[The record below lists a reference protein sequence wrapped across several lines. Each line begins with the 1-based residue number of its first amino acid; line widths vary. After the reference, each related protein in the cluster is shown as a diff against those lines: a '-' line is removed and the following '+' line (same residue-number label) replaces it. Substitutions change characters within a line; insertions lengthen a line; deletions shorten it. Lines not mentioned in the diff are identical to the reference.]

1 MALIPID
8 NVGQVGIVKE
18 TSPWQLPPNVWS
30 DGNNVKTDEGS
41 IRKLPGY
48 SEVMATCPIAPYL
61 LTQLTLGI
69 PEFWI
74 VGGLAKIYVYDNTNK
89 STLLNGAITDAAS
102 TADITVDSTAD
113 FEDSGTISIGTED
126 ITYTE
131 KTTTTFAGTI
141 TRGANSTTP
150 ATHVDDATVSRAN
163 VWYDVTR
170 ASGGDYSA
178 TAAENWTSTIIGG
191 VLVMT
196 NGFDDPQY
204 WALTNGIPLSS
215 TKMQDL
221 NNWPS
226 LTALDGAITGTGVPS
241 PDEIVV
247 DSTADFPITGTFTVG
262 SEDIS
267 YTGVTATKFTGIG
280 RGENGTTAA
289 THSDDAPVFVNVY
302 CRSMRAFRTFLVA
315 LYVQKAGVNY
325 PRLVKWSTEASIQ
338 STPTSWNE
346 TDSTVDAGEYELADT
361 KGDILDGLQ
370 LRDAFMI
377 YKEDATYS
385 MQFVGVPFIFSFR
398 QLSPT
403 IGAIAKNCVAEF
415 DGGHAIF
422 GKGNF
427 YINDGQRLKPILPQ
441 KLKEYVFTQINGDQ
455 VSKSFVAADYGR
467 NEILFCYVSDG
478 SIGNQCDQA
487 VVWNYVTNTFVIR
500 DLPALAHMGYGV
512 IRDPTRATAWE
523 DSTNQWNTVAGP
535 WTTSFDSTDK
545 VLLFASPTNTK
556 LYRNGS
562 GNQEDTTDMTSYVE
576 RSGLSMN
583 EQGVPDHTSV
593 KRVKA
598 IYPKMTVSSTNV
610 VNIYVGSQMTTEG
623 GISWKTPVEFNPDSQ
638 SKVSVRATGKF
649 YAVKFESTGDL
660 DWELDGYSIEV
671 EDAGTRGSRM
681 SGDT

>member
-18 TSPWQLPPNVWS
+18 TAPWQLPPNVWS

-48 SEVMATCPIAPYL
+48 AEVMATCPVAPYL

-74 VGGLAKIYVYDNTNK
+74 VGGLAKIYVYDNTNQ
-89 STLLNGAITDAAS
+89 STLLDGGINSSVT
-102 TADITVDSTAD
+102 TVTVDSTSG
-113 FEDSGTISIGTED
+113 FEDIGTILIGDEQ
-126 ITYTE
+126 ITYTA
-131 KTTTTFAGTI
+131 KTATTFTTC
-141 TRGANSTTP
+141 TRGANSTT
-150 ATHVDDATVSRAN
+150 AAAHSDDVTVTRAN

-178 TAAENWTSTIIGG
+178 TASENWTSTIIGG

-196 NGFDDPQY
+196 NGYDVPQY
-204 WALTNGIPLSS
+204 WALTDGIPLSN

-221 NNWPS
+221 NDWPS
-226 LTALDGAITGTGVPS
+226 LTALDGAIDDAVTT
-241 PDEIVV
+241 ITV
-247 DSTADFPITGTFTVG
+247 DSTSTFPLSGRMTIG
-262 SEDIS
+262 SEDID
-267 YTGVTATKFTGIG
+267 YT
-280 RGENGTTAA
+280 GTTATTFTGCTRGA
-289 THSDDAPVFVNVY
+289 NSTSAASHSDDAAVSVNVY
-302 CRSMRAFRTFLVA
+302 CRSMRAFRTFLVG

-325 PRLVKWSTEASIQ
+325 PRLVKWSTEATTQ
-338 STPTSWNE
+338 ATPTSWNE

-441 KLKEYVFTQINGDQ
+441 KLKEYVFTQIDGDE
-455 VSKSFVAADYGR
+455 VEKSFVAADYGR

-487 VVWNYVTNTFVIR
+487 VVWNYITNTFVIR
-500 DLPALAHMGYGV
+500 DLPDLSHMGYGV
-512 IRDPTRATAWE
+512 IRDPTRSSSWA
-523 DSTNQWNTVAGP
+523 DSTNQWDTVAGP

-562 GNQEDTTDMTSYVE
+562 GNKEDTSDMTSYVE
-576 RSGLSMN
+576 RSGLTLN
-583 EQGVPDHTSV
+583 EQGVPDHSSV
-593 KRVKA
+593 KRIKA
-598 IYPKMTVSSTNV
+598 IYPKMKVSSTNL
-610 VNIYVGSQMTTEG
+610 VNIYVGSQMSTEE
-623 GISWKTPVEFNPDSQ
+623 GISWKTPVQFTPNTQ
-638 SKVSVRATGKF
+638 SKVSVRATGKM

-671 EDAGTRGSRM
+671 EDAGNRGSRM
-681 SGDT
+681 SS

>member
-30 DGNNVKTDEGS
+30 DGNNVKTDEGA

-48 SEVMATCPIAPYL
+48 AEVMATCPIAPYL

-74 VGGLAKIYVYDNTNK
+74 VGGLTKIYVYDNTNQ
-89 STLLNGAITDAAS
+89 STLLDGGINSSVT
-102 TADITVDSTAD
+102 TVTVDSTSG
-113 FEDSGTISIGTED
+113 FEDVGTILIGEEQ
-126 ITYTE
+126 ITYTA
-131 KTTTTFAGTI
+131 KTATTFTTC
-141 TRGANSTTP
+141 TRGANSTT
-150 ATHVDDATVSRAN
+150 AAAHSDNDTVSRAN

-178 TAAENWTSTIIGG
+178 TASENWTSTIIGG

-196 NGFDDPQY
+196 NGYDVPQY
-204 WALTNGIPLSS
+204 WALTNGIPLST

-221 NNWPS
+221 NDWPS
-226 LTALDGAITGTGVPS
+226 LTALDGGINDAVTTIT
-241 PDEIVV
+241 V
-247 DSTADFPITGTFTVG
+247 DSTSTFPSSGRMTIG
-262 SEDIS
+262 SEDID
-267 YTGVTATKFTGIG
+267 YTGVTATTFTGCT
-280 RGENGTTAA
+280 RGANSTSAA
-289 THSDDAPVFVNVY
+289 SHSDDAVVSVNVY
-302 CRSMRAFRTFLVA
+302 CRSMRAFRTFLVG

-325 PRLVKWSTEASIQ
+325 PRLVKWSTEASTQ

-370 LRDAFMI
+370 LRDSFMI

-441 KLKEYVFTQINGDQ
+441 KLKEYVFTQIDGDE
-455 VSKSFVAADYGR
+455 VEKSFVAADYGR

-487 VVWNYVTNTFVIR
+487 VVWNYITNTFVIR
-500 DLPALAHMGYGV
+500 DLPDLSHMGYGV
-512 IRDPTRATAWE
+512 IRDTTRSSSWA
-523 DSTNQWNTVAGP
+523 DSTNQWDTIAGP

-562 GNQEDTTDMTSYVE
+562 GNKEDTSDMISYVE
-576 RSGLSMN
+576 RSGLTLN
-583 EQGVPDHTSV
+583 EQGVPDHSSV
-593 KRVKA
+593 KRIKA
-598 IYPKMTVSSTNV
+598 IYPKMKVSSTNL
-610 VNIYVGSQMTTEG
+610 VNIYVGSQMSTEE
-623 GISWKTPVEFNPDSQ
+623 GISWKTPVQFTPNTQ
-638 SKVSVRATGKF
+638 SKVSVRATGKM
-649 YAVKFESTGDL
+649 YAEKFESTGDL

-671 EDAGTRGSRM
+671 EDAGNRGSRM
-681 SGDT
+681 SS

>member
-1 MALIPID
+1 M
-8 NVGQVGIVKE
+8 
-18 TSPWQLPPNVWS
+18 SS
-30 DGNNVKTDEGS
+30 
-41 IRKLPGY
+41 R
-48 SEVMATCPIAPYL
+48 APYL

-89 STLLNGAITDAAS
+89 STLLDGGINDSVT
-102 TADITVDSTAD
+102 TVTVDSTAD
-113 FEDSGTISIGTED
+113 FEDVGTVLIGDEQ
-126 ITYTE
+126 ITYTA
-131 KTTTTFAGTI
+131 KTATTFTTC
-141 TRGANSTTP
+141 TRGANSTS
-150 ATHVDDATVSRAN
+150 AAAHSDDVTVSRAN

-204 WALTNGIPLSS
+204 WALTDGIPLST

-226 LTALDGAITGTGVPS
+226 LTILDGAITSTS
-241 PDEIVV
+241 ATTAITV
-247 DSTADFPITGTFTVG
+247 DSTATFPITGTFTID

-267 YTGVTATKFTGIG
+267 YTGVTSTTFTGIS
-280 RGENGTTAA
+280 RAQNGTTGA
-289 THSDDAPVFVNVY
+289 THLDDAPVFVNVY
-302 CRSMRAFRTFLVA
+302 CRSMRAFRTFLVG
-315 LYVQKAGVNY
+315 LYVQKAGVNF

-338 STPTSWNE
+338 TTPTSWNE

-441 KLKEYVFTQINGDQ
+441 KLKEYVFTQIDGDQ

-500 DLPALAHMGYGV
+500 NLPDLAHMGYGV
-512 IRDPTRATAWE
+512 IRDPTRSSAWE
-523 DSTNQWNTVAGP
+523 DSTNQWNTIFGP

-562 GNQEDTTDMTSYVE
+562 GNKEDTTDMTSFVE

-583 EQGVPDHTSV
+583 EQGVPDHSSV
-593 KRVKA
+593 KRIKA
-598 IYPKMTVSSTNV
+598 IYPKMTVSSTNL
-610 VNIYVGSQMTTEG
+610 VNIYVGSQMTTEE
-623 GISWKTPVEFNPDSQ
+623 GISWKTPVQFTPDTQ

-649 YAVKFESTGDL
+649 YAVKFESTGDM

-671 EDAGTRGSRM
+671 EDAGSRGSRM
-681 SGDT
+681 SS

>member
-48 SEVMATCPIAPYL
+48 AEVMATCPVAPYL

-89 STLLNGAITDAAS
+89 STLLDGGINDSVT
-102 TADITVDSTAD
+102 TVTVDSTAD
-113 FEDSGTISIGTED
+113 FEDVGTILIGDEQ
-126 ITYTE
+126 ITYTA
-131 KTTTTFAGTI
+131 KTATTFTTC
-141 TRGANSTTP
+141 TRGANSTS
-150 ATHVDDATVSRAN
+150 AAAHSDDVTVSRAN

-204 WALTNGIPLSS
+204 WALTNGIPLST

-226 LTALDGAITGTGVPS
+226 LTILDGAITSTS
-241 PDEIVV
+241 ATTAITV
-247 DSTADFPITGTFTVG
+247 DSTATFPITGTFTID

-267 YTGVTATKFTGIG
+267 YTGVTSTTFTGIS
-280 RGENGTTAA
+280 RAQNGTTGA
-289 THSDDAPVFVNVY
+289 THLDDAPVFVNVY
-302 CRSMRAFRTFLVA
+302 CRSMRAFRTFLVG
-315 LYVQKAGVNY
+315 LYVQKAGVNF

-338 STPTSWNE
+338 TTPTSWNE

-403 IGAIAKNCVAEF
+403 IGAISKNCVAEF

-441 KLKEYVFTQINGDQ
+441 KLKEYVFTQIDGDQ

-500 DLPALAHMGYGV
+500 NLPDLAHMGYGV
-512 IRDPTRATAWE
+512 IRDPTRSSAWE
-523 DSTNQWNTVAGP
+523 DSTNQWNTIFGP

-562 GNQEDTTDMTSYVE
+562 GNKEDTTDMTSFVE

-583 EQGVPDHTSV
+583 EQGTPDHSSV
-593 KRVKA
+593 KRIKA
-598 IYPKMTVSSTNV
+598 IYPKMTVSSTNL
-610 VNIYVGSQMTTEG
+610 VNVYVGTQMSTEE
-623 GISWKTPVEFNPDSQ
+623 GISWKTPVQFTPDTQ

-649 YAVKFESTGDL
+649 YAVKFESTGDM

-671 EDAGTRGSRM
+671 EDAGSRGSRM
-681 SGDT
+681 SS

>member
-30 DGNNVKTDEGS
+30 DGNNVKTDEGA

-48 SEVMATCPIAPYL
+48 AEVMATCPIAPYL

-74 VGGLAKIYVYDNTNK
+74 VGGLTKIYVYDNTNQ
-89 STLLNGAITDAAS
+89 STLLDGGINSSVT
-102 TADITVDSTAD
+102 TVTVDSTSG
-113 FEDSGTISIGTED
+113 FEDVGTILIGEEQ
-126 ITYTE
+126 ITYTA
-131 KTTTTFAGTI
+131 KTATTFTTC
-141 TRGANSTTP
+141 TRGANSTT
-150 ATHVDDATVSRAN
+150 AAAHSDNDTVSRAN

-178 TAAENWTSTIIGG
+178 TASENWTSTIIGG

-196 NGFDDPQY
+196 NGYDVPQY
-204 WALTNGIPLSS
+204 WALTNGIPLST

-221 NNWPS
+221 NDWPS
-226 LTALDGAITGTGVPS
+226 LTALDGGINDAVTTIT
-241 PDEIVV
+241 V
-247 DSTADFPITGTFTVG
+247 DSTSTFPSSGRMTIG
-262 SEDIS
+262 SEDID
-267 YTGVTATKFTGIG
+267 YTGVTATTFTGCT
-280 RGENGTTAA
+280 RGANSTSAA
-289 THSDDAPVFVNVY
+289 SHSDDAVVSVNVY
-302 CRSMRAFRTFLVA
+302 CRSMRAFRTFLVG

-325 PRLVKWSTEASIQ
+325 PRLVKWSTEASTQ

-370 LRDAFMI
+370 LRDSFMI

-441 KLKEYVFTQINGDQ
+441 KLKEYVFTQIDGDE
-455 VSKSFVAADYGR
+455 VEKSFVAADYGR

-487 VVWNYVTNTFVIR
+487 VVWNYITNTFVIR
-500 DLPALAHMGYGV
+500 DLPDLSHMGYGV
-512 IRDPTRATAWE
+512 IRDPTRSSSWA
-523 DSTNQWNTVAGP
+523 DSTNQWDTIAGP

-556 LYRNGS
+556 LYRNGA
-562 GNQEDTTDMTSYVE
+562 GNKEDTSDMISYVE
-576 RSGLSMN
+576 RSGLTLN
-583 EQGVPDHTSV
+583 EQGVPDHSSV
-593 KRVKA
+593 KRIKA
-598 IYPKMTVSSTNV
+598 IYPKMKVSSTNL
-610 VNIYVGSQMTTEG
+610 VNIYVGSQMSTEE
-623 GISWKTPVEFNPDSQ
+623 GISWKTPVQFTPNTQ
-638 SKVSVRATGKF
+638 SKVSVRATGKM

-671 EDAGTRGSRM
+671 EDAGNRGSRM
-681 SGDT
+681 SS

>member
-48 SEVMATCPIAPYL
+48 AEVMATCPVAPYL

-74 VGGLAKIYVYDNTNK
+74 VGGLAKIYVYDNTNQ
-89 STLLNGAITDAAS
+89 STLLDGGINDSVT
-102 TADITVDSTAD
+102 TVTVDSTSG
-113 FEDSGTISIGTED
+113 FEDIGTILIGEEQ
-126 ITYTE
+126 ITYTA
-131 KTTTTFAGTI
+131 KTATTFTTC
-141 TRGANSTTP
+141 TRGANSTT
-150 ATHVDDATVSRAN
+150 AAAHADDVTVTRAN

-170 ASGGDYSA
+170 ASGGDYSS

-204 WALTNGIPLSS
+204 WALTDGIPLSS

-226 LTALDGAITGTGVPS
+226 LTILDGAIGTTDGTGN
-241 PDEIVV
+241 ITV

-267 YTGVTATKFTGIG
+267 YTGVTSTTFTGIS
-280 RGENGTTAA
+280 RAQNGTTGA

-325 PRLVKWSTEASIQ
+325 PRLVKWSTEASTQ
-338 STPTSWNE
+338 TTPTSWNE

-403 IGAIAKNCVAEF
+403 IGAISKNCVAEF

-441 KLKEYVFTQINGDQ
+441 KLKEYVFTQIDGDE
-455 VSKSFVAADYGR
+455 VEKSFVAADYGR

-487 VVWNYVTNTFVIR
+487 VVWNYITNTFVIR
-500 DLPALAHMGYGV
+500 DLPDLAHMGYGV
-512 IRDPTRATAWE
+512 IRDPTRSSSWG
-523 DSTNQWNTVAGP
+523 DSTNQWDTVAGP

-545 VLLFASPTNTK
+545 VLLFASPTDTK

-562 GNQEDTTDMTSYVE
+562 GNREDTSDMISYVE
-576 RSGLSMN
+576 RSGLTMN
-583 EQGVPDHTSV
+583 EQGVPDHSSV
-593 KRVKA
+593 KRIKA
-598 IYPKMTVSSTNV
+598 IHPKMKVSSTNLI
-610 VNIYVGSQMTTEG
+610 NIYVGSQMSTEE
-623 GISWKTPVEFNPDSQ
+623 GISWKTPVQFTPNTQ
-638 SKVSVRATGKF
+638 SKVSVRATGKM

-681 SGDT
+681 SS

>member
-18 TSPWQLPPNVWS
+18 TAPWQLPPNVWS

-48 SEVMATCPIAPYL
+48 AEVMATCPVAPYL

-74 VGGLAKIYVYDNTNK
+74 VGGLAKIYVYDNTNQ
-89 STLLNGAITDAAS
+89 STLLDGGINSSVT
-102 TADITVDSTAD
+102 TVTVDSTSG
-113 FEDSGTISIGTED
+113 FEDIGTILIGDEQ
-126 ITYTE
+126 ITYTA
-131 KTTTTFAGTI
+131 KTATTFTTC
-141 TRGANSTTP
+141 TRGANSTT
-150 ATHVDDATVSRAN
+150 AAAHSDDVTVTRAN

-178 TAAENWTSTIIGG
+178 TASENWTSTIIGG

-196 NGFDDPQY
+196 NGYDVPQY
-204 WALTNGIPLSS
+204 WALTDGIPLSN

-221 NNWPS
+221 NDWPS
-226 LTALDGAITGTGVPS
+226 LTALDGAIDDAVTT
-241 PDEIVV
+241 ITV
-247 DSTADFPITGTFTVG
+247 DSTSTFPLSGRMTIG
-262 SEDIS
+262 SEDID
-267 YTGVTATKFTGIG
+267 YT
-280 RGENGTTAA
+280 GTTATTFTGCTRGA
-289 THSDDAPVFVNVY
+289 NSTSAASHSDDAAVSVNVY
-302 CRSMRAFRTFLVA
+302 CRSMRAFRTFLVG

-325 PRLVKWSTEASIQ
+325 PRLVKWSTEATTQ
-338 STPTSWNE
+338 ATPTSWNE

-403 IGAIAKNCVAEF
+403 IGAISKNCVAEF

-441 KLKEYVFTQINGDQ
+441 KLKEYVFTQIDGDE
-455 VSKSFVAADYGR
+455 VEKSFVAADYGR

-487 VVWNYVTNTFVIR
+487 VVWNYITNTFVIR
-500 DLPALAHMGYGV
+500 DLPDLSHMGYGV
-512 IRDPTRATAWE
+512 IRDPTRSSSWA
-523 DSTNQWNTVAGP
+523 DSTNQWDTVAGP

-562 GNQEDTTDMTSYVE
+562 GNKEDTSDMTSYVE
-576 RSGLSMN
+576 RSGLTLN
-583 EQGVPDHTSV
+583 EQGVPDHSSV
-593 KRVKA
+593 KRIKA
-598 IYPKMTVSSTNV
+598 IYPKMKVSSTNL
-610 VNIYVGSQMTTEG
+610 VNIYVGSQMSTEE
-623 GISWKTPVEFNPDSQ
+623 GISWKTPVQFTPNTQ
-638 SKVSVRATGKF
+638 SKVSVRATGKM

-671 EDAGTRGSRM
+671 EDAGNRGSRM
-681 SGDT
+681 SS

>member
-48 SEVMATCPIAPYL
+48 AEVMATCPVAPYL

-89 STLLNGAITDAAS
+89 STLLDGGINDSVT
-102 TADITVDSTAD
+102 TVTVDSTAD
-113 FEDSGTISIGTED
+113 FEDVGTILIGDEQ
-126 ITYTE
+126 ITYTA
-131 KTTTTFAGTI
+131 KTATTFTTC
-141 TRGANSTTP
+141 TRGANSTS
-150 ATHVDDATVSRAN
+150 AAAHSDDVTVSRAN

-204 WALTNGIPLSS
+204 WALTNGIPLST

-226 LTALDGAITGTGVPS
+226 LTLLNGAISTTDGTGN
-241 PDEIVV
+241 ITV
-247 DSTADFPITGTFTVG
+247 DSTADFPITGTFTVD

-267 YTGVTATKFTGIG
+267 YTGVTSTTFTGIS
-280 RGENGTTAA
+280 REQNGTTGA
-289 THSDDAPVFVNVY
+289 THLDDAPVFVNVY

-338 STPTSWNE
+338 ATPTSWNE

-441 KLKEYVFTQINGDQ
+441 KLKEYVFTQIDGDQ

-500 DLPALAHMGYGV
+500 NLPALAHMGYGV
-512 IRDPTRATAWE
+512 IRDPTRSSAWE
-523 DSTNQWNTVAGP
+523 DSTNQWNTIFGP

-562 GNQEDTTDMTSYVE
+562 GNKEDTTDMTSFVE

-583 EQGVPDHTSV
+583 EQGVPDHSSV
-593 KRVKA
+593 KRIKA
-598 IYPKMTVSSTNV
+598 IYPKMTVSSTNL
-610 VNIYVGSQMTTEG
+610 VNIYVGSQMTTEE
-623 GISWKTPVEFNPDSQ
+623 GISWKTPVQFTPDTQ

-649 YAVKFESTGDL
+649 YAVKFESTGDM

-671 EDAGTRGSRM
+671 EDAGSRGSRM
-681 SGDT
+681 SS

>member
-18 TSPWQLPPNVWS
+18 TAPWQLPPNVWS

-48 SEVMATCPIAPYL
+48 AEVMATCPVAPYL

-74 VGGLAKIYVYDNTNK
+74 VGGLAKIYVYDNTNQ
-89 STLLNGAITDAAS
+89 STLLDGGINSSVT
-102 TADITVDSTAD
+102 TVTVDSTSG
-113 FEDSGTISIGTED
+113 FEDIGTILIGEEQ
-126 ITYTE
+126 ITYTA
-131 KTTTTFAGTI
+131 KTATTFTTC
-141 TRGANSTTP
+141 TRGANSTT
-150 ATHVDDATVSRAN
+150 AAAHADDVTVTRAN

-170 ASGGDYSA
+170 ASGGDYSS

-204 WALTNGIPLSS
+204 WALTDGIPLSS

-226 LTALDGAITGTGVPS
+226 LTQLDGAIGTTDGTGN
-241 PDEIVV
+241 ITV
-247 DSTADFPITGTFTVG
+247 DSTDDFPITGTFTVG

-267 YTGVTATKFTGIG
+267 YTGVTSTTFTGIS
-280 RGENGTTAA
+280 RAQNGTTGA

-325 PRLVKWSTEASIQ
+325 PRLVKWSTEASTQ
-338 STPTSWNE
+338 TTPTSWNE

-403 IGAIAKNCVAEF
+403 IGAISKNCVAEF

-441 KLKEYVFTQINGDQ
+441 KLKEYVFTQIDGDE
-455 VSKSFVAADYGR
+455 VEKSFVAADYGR

-487 VVWNYVTNTFVIR
+487 VVWNYITNTFVIR
-500 DLPALAHMGYGV
+500 DLPDLAHMGYGV
-512 IRDPTRATAWE
+512 IRDPTRSSSWG
-523 DSTNQWNTVAGP
+523 DSTNQWDTVAGP

-545 VLLFASPTNTK
+545 VLLFASPTDTK

-562 GNQEDTTDMTSYVE
+562 GNREDTTDMISYVE
-576 RSGLSMN
+576 RSGLTMN
-583 EQGVPDHTSV
+583 EQGVPDHSSV
-593 KRVKA
+593 KRIKA
-598 IYPKMTVSSTNV
+598 IHPKMKVSSTNLI
-610 VNIYVGSQMTTEG
+610 NIYVGSQMSTEE
-623 GISWKTPVEFNPDSQ
+623 GISWKTPVQFTPNTQ
-638 SKVSVRATGKF
+638 SKVSVRATGKM

-681 SGDT
+681 SS

>member
-30 DGNNVKTDEGS
+30 DGNNVKTDEGA

-48 SEVMATCPIAPYL
+48 AEVMATCPIAPYL

-74 VGGLAKIYVYDNTNK
+74 VGGLTKIYVYDNTNQ
-89 STLLNGAITDAAS
+89 STLLDGGINSSVT
-102 TADITVDSTAD
+102 TVTVDSTSG
-113 FEDSGTISIGTED
+113 FEDVGTILIGEEQ
-126 ITYTE
+126 ITYTA
-131 KTTTTFAGTI
+131 KTATTFTTC
-141 TRGANSTTP
+141 TRGANSTT
-150 ATHVDDATVSRAN
+150 AAAHSDNDTVSRAN

-178 TAAENWTSTIIGG
+178 TASENWTSTIIGG

-196 NGFDDPQY
+196 NGYDVPQY
-204 WALTNGIPLSS
+204 WALTNGIPLST

-221 NNWPS
+221 NDWPS
-226 LTALDGAITGTGVPS
+226 LTALDGGINDAVTTIT
-241 PDEIVV
+241 V
-247 DSTADFPITGTFTVG
+247 DSTSTFPSSGRMTIG
-262 SEDIS
+262 SEDID
-267 YTGVTATKFTGIG
+267 YTGVTATTFTGCT
-280 RGENGTTAA
+280 RGANSTSAA
-289 THSDDAPVFVNVY
+289 SHSDDAVVSVNVY
-302 CRSMRAFRTFLVA
+302 CRSMRAFRTFLVG

-325 PRLVKWSTEASIQ
+325 PRLVKWSTEASTQ

-370 LRDAFMI
+370 LRDSFMI

-441 KLKEYVFTQINGDQ
+441 KLKEYVFTQIDGDE
-455 VSKSFVAADYGR
+455 VEKSFVAADYGR

-487 VVWNYVTNTFVIR
+487 VVWNYITNTFVIR
-500 DLPALAHMGYGV
+500 DLPDLSHMGYGV
-512 IRDPTRATAWE
+512 IRDPTRSSSWA
-523 DSTNQWNTVAGP
+523 DSTNQWDTIAGP

-562 GNQEDTTDMTSYVE
+562 GNKEDTSDMISYVE
-576 RSGLSMN
+576 RSGLTLN
-583 EQGVPDHTSV
+583 EQGVPDHSSV
-593 KRVKA
+593 KRIKA
-598 IYPKMTVSSTNV
+598 IYPKMKVSSTNL
-610 VNIYVGSQMTTEG
+610 VNIYVGSQMSTEE
-623 GISWKTPVEFNPDSQ
+623 GISWKTPVQFTPNTQ
-638 SKVSVRATGKF
+638 SKVSVRATGKM

-671 EDAGTRGSRM
+671 EDAGNRGSRM
-681 SGDT
+681 SS

>member
-18 TSPWQLPPNVWS
+18 TAPWQLPPNVWS

-48 SEVMATCPIAPYL
+48 AEVMATCPVAPYL

-74 VGGLAKIYVYDNTNK
+74 VGGLAKIYVYDNTNQ
-89 STLLNGAITDAAS
+89 STLLDGGINSSVT
-102 TADITVDSTAD
+102 TVTVDSTSG
-113 FEDSGTISIGTED
+113 FEDIGTILIGDEQ
-126 ITYTE
+126 ITYTA
-131 KTTTTFAGTI
+131 KTATTFTTC
-141 TRGANSTTP
+141 TRGANSTT
-150 ATHVDDATVSRAN
+150 AAAHSDDVTVTRAN

-178 TAAENWTSTIIGG
+178 TASENWTSTIIGG

-196 NGFDDPQY
+196 NGYDVPQY
-204 WALTNGIPLSS
+204 WALTDGIPLSN

-221 NNWPS
+221 NDWPS
-226 LTALDGAITGTGVPS
+226 LTALDGAIDDAVTT
-241 PDEIVV
+241 ITV
-247 DSTADFPITGTFTVG
+247 DSTSTFPLSGRMTIG
-262 SEDIS
+262 SEDID
-267 YTGVTATKFTGIG
+267 YT
-280 RGENGTTAA
+280 GTTATTFTGCTRGA
-289 THSDDAPVFVNVY
+289 NSTSAASHSDDAAVSVNVY
-302 CRSMRAFRTFLVA
+302 CRSMRAFRTFLVG

-325 PRLVKWSTEASIQ
+325 PRLVKWSTEATTQ
-338 STPTSWNE
+338 ATPTSWNE

-441 KLKEYVFTQINGDQ
+441 KLKEYVFTQIDGDE
-455 VSKSFVAADYGR
+455 VEKSFVAADYGR

-487 VVWNYVTNTFVIR
+487 VVWNYITNTFVIR
-500 DLPALAHMGYGV
+500 DLPDLSHMGYGV
-512 IRDPTRATAWE
+512 IRDPTRSSSWA
-523 DSTNQWNTVAGP
+523 DSTNQWDTVAGP

-562 GNQEDTTDMTSYVE
+562 GNKEDTSDMTSYVE
-576 RSGLSMN
+576 RSGLTLN
-583 EQGVPDHTSV
+583 EQGVPAHSSV
-593 KRVKA
+593 KRIKA
-598 IYPKMTVSSTNV
+598 IYPKMKVSSTNL
-610 VNIYVGSQMTTEG
+610 VNIYVGSQMSTEE
-623 GISWKTPVEFNPDSQ
+623 GISWKTPVQFTPNTQ
-638 SKVSVRATGKF
+638 SKVSVRATGKM

-671 EDAGTRGSRM
+671 EDAGNRGSRM
-681 SGDT
+681 SS

>member
-48 SEVMATCPIAPYL
+48 AEVMATCPVAPYL

-74 VGGLAKIYVYDNTNK
+74 VGGLTKIYVYDNTNQ
-89 STLLNGAITDAAS
+89 STLLDGGINDSVT
-102 TADITVDSTAD
+102 TVTVDSTSG
-113 FEDSGTISIGTED
+113 FEDIGTILIGDEQ
-126 ITYTE
+126 ITYTA
-131 KTTTTFAGTI
+131 KTATTFTTC
-141 TRGANSTTP
+141 TRGANSTS
-150 ATHVDDATVSRAN
+150 AAAHSDDVSVSRAN

-170 ASGGDYSA
+170 ASGDYST

-204 WALTNGIPLSS
+204 WALTDGIPLST

-226 LTALDGAITGTGVPS
+226 LTILDGAITSTS
-241 PDEIVV
+241 ATTAITV
-247 DSTADFPITGTFTVG
+247 DSTATFPITGTFTID

-267 YTGVTATKFTGIG
+267 YTGVTSTTFTGIS
-280 RGENGTTAA
+280 RAQNGTTGA
-289 THSDDAPVFVNVY
+289 THLDDAPVFVNVY
-302 CRSMRAFRTFLVA
+302 CRSMRAFRTFLVG
-315 LYVQKAGVNY
+315 LYVQKAGVNF

-441 KLKEYVFTQINGDQ
+441 KLKEYVFTQIDGDQ

-500 DLPALAHMGYGV
+500 NLPDLAHMGYGV
-512 IRDPTRATAWE
+512 IRDPTRSSAWE
-523 DSTNQWNTVAGP
+523 DSTNQWNTIFGP

-562 GNQEDTTDMTSYVE
+562 GNKEDTTDMTSFVE

-583 EQGVPDHTSV
+583 EQGVPDHSSV
-593 KRVKA
+593 KRITA
-598 IYPKMTVSSTNV
+598 IYPKMTVSSTNL
-610 VNIYVGSQMTTEG
+610 VNIYVGSQMSTEE
-623 GISWKTPVEFNPDSQ
+623 GISWKTPVQFTPDTQ

-649 YAVKFESTGDL
+649 YAVKFESTTDM

-671 EDAGTRGSRM
+671 EDAGRRGSRM
-681 SGDT
+681 AS

>member
-48 SEVMATCPIAPYL
+48 AEVMATCPVAPYL

-74 VGGLAKIYVYDNTNK
+74 VGGLAKIYVYDNTNQ
-89 STLLNGAITDAAS
+89 STLLDGGINSSVT
-102 TADITVDSTAD
+102 TVTVDSTSG
-113 FEDSGTISIGTED
+113 FEDIGTILIGEEQ
-126 ITYTE
+126 ITYTA
-131 KTTTTFAGTI
+131 KTATTFTTC
-141 TRGANSTTP
+141 TRGANSTT
-150 ATHVDDATVSRAN
+150 AAAHSDDATVTRAN
-163 VWYDVTR
+163 VWYDITR
-170 ASGGDYSA
+170 ASGGDYSS

-204 WALTNGIPLSS
+204 WALTDGIPLSS

-226 LTALDGAITGTGVPS
+226 LTILDGAIGTTDGTGN
-241 PDEIVV
+241 ITV
-247 DSTADFPITGTFTVG
+247 DSTDDFPITGTFTVG

-267 YTGVTATKFTGIG
+267 YTGVTSTTFTGIS
-280 RGENGTTAA
+280 RAQNGTTGA

-325 PRLVKWSTEASIQ
+325 PRLVKWSTEASTQ
-338 STPTSWNE
+338 TTPTSWNE

-403 IGAIAKNCVAEF
+403 IGAISKNCVAEF

-441 KLKEYVFTQINGDQ
+441 KLKEYVFTQIDGDE
-455 VSKSFVAADYGR
+455 VEKSFVAADYGR

-487 VVWNYVTNTFVIR
+487 VVWNYITNTFVIR
-500 DLPALAHMGYGV
+500 DLPDLAHMGYGV
-512 IRDPTRATAWE
+512 IRDPTRSSSWA
-523 DSTNQWNTVAGP
+523 DSTNQWDTIAGP

-545 VLLFASPTNTK
+545 VLLFASPTDTK

-562 GNQEDTTDMTSYVE
+562 GNREDTTDMISYVE
-576 RSGLSMN
+576 RSGLTMN
-583 EQGVPDHTSV
+583 EQGVPDHSSV
-593 KRVKA
+593 KRIKA
-598 IYPKMTVSSTNV
+598 IHPKMKVSSTNLI
-610 VNIYVGSQMTTEG
+610 NIYVGSQMSTEE
-623 GISWKTPVEFNPDSQ
+623 GISWKTPVQFTPNTQ
-638 SKVSVRATGKF
+638 SKVSVRATGKM

-681 SGDT
+681 SS

>member
-30 DGNNVKTDEGS
+30 DGNNVKTDEGA

-48 SEVMATCPIAPYL
+48 AEVMATCPIAPYL
-61 LTQLTLGI
+61 LTQLTLGV

-74 VGGLAKIYVYDNTNK
+74 VGGLAKIYVYDNTNQ
-89 STLLNGAITDAAS
+89 STLLDGGINSSVT
-102 TADITVDSTAD
+102 TVTVDSTSG
-113 FEDSGTISIGTED
+113 FEDVGTILIGEEQ
-126 ITYTE
+126 ITYTA
-131 KTTTTFAGTI
+131 KTATTFTTC
-141 TRGANSTTP
+141 TRGANSTT
-150 ATHVDDATVSRAN
+150 AAAHSDDDTVSRAN

-178 TAAENWTSTIIGG
+178 TASENWTSTIIGG

-196 NGFDDPQY
+196 NGYDVPQY
-204 WALTNGIPLSS
+204 WSLTNGIPLST

-221 NNWPS
+221 NDWPS
-226 LTALDGAITGTGVPS
+226 LTALDGGINDAVTTIT
-241 PDEIVV
+241 V
-247 DSTADFPITGTFTVG
+247 DSTSTFPSSGRMTIG
-262 SEDIS
+262 SEDID
-267 YTGVTATKFTGIG
+267 YTGVTATTFTGCT
-280 RGENGTTAA
+280 RGANGTSAA
-289 THSDDAPVFVNVY
+289 AHSDDAVVSVNVY
-302 CRSMRAFRTFLVA
+302 CRSMRAFRTFLVG

-325 PRLVKWSTEASIQ
+325 PRLVKWSTEASTQ

-441 KLKEYVFTQINGDQ
+441 KLKEYVFTQIDGDE
-455 VSKSFVAADYGR
+455 VEKSFVAADYGR

-487 VVWNYVTNTFVIR
+487 VVWNYITNTFVIR
-500 DLPALAHMGYGV
+500 DLPDLAHMGYGV
-512 IRDPTRATAWE
+512 IRDPTRSSSWA
-523 DSTNQWNTVAGP
+523 DSTNQWDTIAGP

-562 GNQEDTTDMTSYVE
+562 GNKEDTSDMTSYVE
-576 RSGLSMN
+576 RSGLTLN
-583 EQGVPDHTSV
+583 EKGVPDHSSV
-593 KRVKA
+593 KRIKA
-598 IYPKMTVSSTNV
+598 IYPKMKVSSTNL
-610 VNIYVGSQMTTEG
+610 VNIYVGSQMSTEE
-623 GISWKTPVEFNPDSQ
+623 GISWKTPVQFTPNTQ
-638 SKVSVRATGKF
+638 SKVSVRATGKM

-671 EDAGTRGSRM
+671 EDAGNRGSRM
-681 SGDT
+681 SS

>member
-30 DGNNVKTDEGS
+30 DGNNVKTDEGA

-48 SEVMATCPIAPYL
+48 AEVMATCPIAPYL

-74 VGGLAKIYVYDNTNK
+74 VGGLTKIYVYDNTNQ
-89 STLLNGAITDAAS
+89 STLLDGGINSSVT
-102 TADITVDSTAD
+102 TVTVDSTSG
-113 FEDSGTISIGTED
+113 FEDVGTILIGEEQ
-126 ITYTE
+126 ITYTA
-131 KTTTTFAGTI
+131 KTATTFTTC
-141 TRGANSTTP
+141 TRGANSTT
-150 ATHVDDATVSRAN
+150 AAAHSDNDTVSRAN

-178 TAAENWTSTIIGG
+178 TASENWTSTIIGG

-196 NGFDDPQY
+196 NGYDVPQY
-204 WALTNGIPLSS
+204 WALTNGIPLST

-221 NNWPS
+221 NDWPS
-226 LTALDGAITGTGVPS
+226 LTALDGGINDAVTTIT
-241 PDEIVV
+241 V
-247 DSTADFPITGTFTVG
+247 DSTSTFPSSGRMTIG
-262 SEDIS
+262 SEDID
-267 YTGVTATKFTGIG
+267 YTGVTATTFTGCT
-280 RGENGTTAA
+280 RGANSTSAA
-289 THSDDAPVFVNVY
+289 SHSDDAVVSVNVY
-302 CRSMRAFRTFLVA
+302 CRSMRAFRTFLVG

-325 PRLVKWSTEASIQ
+325 PRLVKWSTEASTQ

-370 LRDAFMI
+370 LRDSFMI

-441 KLKEYVFTQINGDQ
+441 KLKEYVFTQIDGDEVQ
-455 VSKSFVAADYGR
+455 KSFVAADYGR

-487 VVWNYVTNTFVIR
+487 VVWNYITNTFVIR
-500 DLPALAHMGYGV
+500 DLPDLSHMGYGV
-512 IRDPTRATAWE
+512 IRDPTRSSSWA
-523 DSTNQWNTVAGP
+523 DSTNQWDTIAGP

-562 GNQEDTTDMTSYVE
+562 GNKEDTSDMISYVE
-576 RSGLSMN
+576 RSGLTLN
-583 EQGVPDHTSV
+583 EQGVPDHSSV
-593 KRVKA
+593 KRIKA
-598 IYPKMTVSSTNV
+598 IYPKMKVSSTNL
-610 VNIYVGSQMTTEG
+610 VNIYVGSQMSTEE
-623 GISWKTPVEFNPDSQ
+623 GISWKTPVQFTPNTQ
-638 SKVSVRATGKF
+638 SKVSVRATGKM

-671 EDAGTRGSRM
+671 EDAGNRGSRM
-681 SGDT
+681 SS

>member
-1 MALIPID
+1 
-8 NVGQVGIVKE
+8 
-18 TSPWQLPPNVWS
+18 
-30 DGNNVKTDEGS
+30 
-41 IRKLPGY
+41 
-48 SEVMATCPIAPYL
+48 
-61 LTQLTLGI
+61 
-69 PEFWI
+69 
-74 VGGLAKIYVYDNTNK
+74 
-89 STLLNGAITDAAS
+89 
-102 TADITVDSTAD
+102 
-113 FEDSGTISIGTED
+113 
-126 ITYTE
+126 
-131 KTTTTFAGTI
+131 
-141 TRGANSTTP
+141 
-150 ATHVDDATVSRAN
+150 
-163 VWYDVTR
+163 
-170 ASGGDYSA
+170 
-178 TAAENWTSTIIGG
+178 
-191 VLVMT
+191 MT

-204 WALTNGIPLSS
+204 WALTDGIPLST

-226 LTALDGAITGTGVPS
+226 LTILNGAITSTS
-241 PDEIVV
+241 ATTAITV
-247 DSTADFPITGTFTVG
+247 DSTATFPITGTFTID

-267 YTGVTATKFTGIG
+267 YTGVTSTTFTGIS
-280 RGENGTTAA
+280 RAQNGTTGA
-289 THSDDAPVFVNVY
+289 THLDDAPVFVNVY
-302 CRSMRAFRTFLVA
+302 CRSMRAFRTFLVG
-315 LYVQKAGVNY
+315 LYVQKAGVNF
-325 PRLVKWSTEASIQ
+325 PRLVKWSTESSIQ
-338 STPTSWNE
+338 TTPTSWNE

-441 KLKEYVFTQINGDQ
+441 KLKEYVFTQIDGDQ

-500 DLPALAHMGYGV
+500 NLPDLAHMGYGV
-512 IRDPTRATAWE
+512 IRDPTRSSAHGKTLPI
-523 DSTNQWNTVAGP
+523 SGILVAGP

-562 GNQEDTTDMTSYVE
+562 GNKEDTTDMTSFVE

-583 EQGVPDHTSV
+583 EQGVPDHSSV
-593 KRVKA
+593 KRITA
-598 IYPKMTVSSTNV
+598 IYPKMTVSSTNL
-610 VNIYVGSQMTTEG
+610 VNIYVGLADVNRRRYLMENS
-623 GISWKTPVEFNPDSQ
+623 S
-638 SKVSVRATGKF
+638 
-649 YAVKFESTGDL
+649 
-660 DWELDGYSIEV
+660 SIH
-671 EDAGTRGSRM
+671 S
-681 SGDT
+681 

>member
-18 TSPWQLPPNVWS
+18 TAPWQLPPNVWS

-48 SEVMATCPIAPYL
+48 AEVMATCPVAPYL

-74 VGGLAKIYVYDNTNK
+74 VGGLAKIYVYDNTNQ
-89 STLLNGAITDAAS
+89 STLLDGGINSSVT
-102 TADITVDSTAD
+102 TVTVDSTSG
-113 FEDSGTISIGTED
+113 FEDIGTILIGDEQ
-126 ITYTE
+126 ITYTA
-131 KTTTTFAGTI
+131 KTATTFTTC
-141 TRGANSTTP
+141 TRGANSTT
-150 ATHVDDATVSRAN
+150 AAAHSDDVTVTIAN

-196 NGFDDPQY
+196 NGYDVPQY
-204 WALTNGIPLSS
+204 WALTDGIPLSN

-221 NNWPS
+221 NDWPS
-226 LTALDGAITGTGVPS
+226 LTALDGAIDDAVTT
-241 PDEIVV
+241 ITV
-247 DSTADFPITGTFTVG
+247 DSTSTFPSSGRMTID
-262 SEDIS
+262 SEDID
-267 YTGVTATKFTGIG
+267 YT
-280 RGENGTTAA
+280 GTTATTFTGCTRGA
-289 THSDDAPVFVNVY
+289 NSTSAASHSDDAAVSVNVY
-302 CRSMRAFRTFLVA
+302 CRSMRAFRTFLVG

-325 PRLVKWSTEASIQ
+325 PRLVKWSTEATTQ
-338 STPTSWNE
+338 TTPTSWNE

-441 KLKEYVFTQINGDQ
+441 KLKEYVFTQIDGDE
-455 VSKSFVAADYGR
+455 VEKSFVAADYGR

-487 VVWNYVTNTFVIR
+487 VVWNYITNTFVIR
-500 DLPALAHMGYGV
+500 DLPDLAHMGYGV
-512 IRDPTRATAWE
+512 IRDPTRSSSWA
-523 DSTNQWNTVAGP
+523 DSTNQWDTVAGP

-545 VLLFASPTNTK
+545 VLLFASPTDTK

-562 GNQEDTTDMTSYVE
+562 GNKEDTSDMTSYVE
-576 RSGLSMN
+576 RSGLTLN
-583 EQGVPDHTSV
+583 EQGVPDHSSV
-593 KRVKA
+593 KRIKA
-598 IYPKMTVSSTNV
+598 IYPKMKVSSTNL
-610 VNIYVGSQMTTEG
+610 VNIYVGSQMSTEE
-623 GISWKTPVEFNPDSQ
+623 GISWKTPVQFTPNTQ
-638 SKVSVRATGKF
+638 SKVSVRATGKM

-671 EDAGTRGSRM
+671 EDAGNRGSRM
-681 SGDT
+681 SS

>member
-48 SEVMATCPIAPYL
+48 AEVMATCPVAPYL

-89 STLLNGAITDAAS
+89 STLLDGGINDSVT
-102 TADITVDSTAD
+102 TVTVDSTAD
-113 FEDSGTISIGTED
+113 FEDVGTILIGDEQ
-126 ITYTE
+126 ITYTA
-131 KTTTTFAGTI
+131 KTATTFTTC
-141 TRGANSTTP
+141 TRGANSTS
-150 ATHVDDATVSRAN
+150 AAAHSDDVTVSRAN

-204 WALTNGIPLSS
+204 WALTNGIPLST

-226 LTALDGAITGTGVPS
+226 LTILDGAITSTS
-241 PDEIVV
+241 ATTAITV
-247 DSTADFPITGTFTVG
+247 DSTATFPITGTFTID

-267 YTGVTATKFTGIG
+267 YTGVTSTTFTGIS
-280 RGENGTTAA
+280 RAQNGTTGA
-289 THSDDAPVFVNVY
+289 THLDDAPVFVNVY
-302 CRSMRAFRTFLVA
+302 CRSMRAFRTFLVG
-315 LYVQKAGVNY
+315 LYVQKGGVNF

-338 STPTSWNE
+338 TTPTSWNE

-441 KLKEYVFTQINGDQ
+441 KLKEYVFTQIDGDQ

-500 DLPALAHMGYGV
+500 NLPDLAHMGYGV
-512 IRDPTRATAWE
+512 IRDPTRSSAWE
-523 DSTNQWNTVAGP
+523 DSTNQWNTIFGP

-562 GNQEDTTDMTSYVE
+562 GNKEDTTDMTSFVE

-583 EQGVPDHTSV
+583 EQGVPDHSSV
-593 KRVKA
+593 KRIKA
-598 IYPKMTVSSTNV
+598 IYPKMTVSSTNL
-610 VNIYVGSQMTTEG
+610 VNIYVGSQMTTEE
-623 GISWKTPVEFNPDSQ
+623 GISWKTPVQFTPDTQ

-649 YAVKFESTGDL
+649 YAVKFESTGDM

-671 EDAGTRGSRM
+671 EDAGSRGSRM
-681 SGDT
+681 SS

>member
-30 DGNNVKTDEGS
+30 DVNNVKTDEGA

-48 SEVMATCPIAPYL
+48 AEVMATCPIAPYL

-74 VGGLAKIYVYDNTNK
+74 VGGLTKIYVYDNTNQ
-89 STLLNGAITDAAS
+89 STLLDGGINSSVT
-102 TADITVDSTAD
+102 TVTVDSTSG
-113 FEDSGTISIGTED
+113 FEDVGTILIGEEQ
-126 ITYTE
+126 ITYTA
-131 KTTTTFAGTI
+131 KTATTFTTC
-141 TRGANSTTP
+141 TRGANSTT
-150 ATHVDDATVSRAN
+150 AAAHSDNDTVSRAN

-178 TAAENWTSTIIGG
+178 TASENWTSTIIGG

-196 NGFDDPQY
+196 NGYDVPQY
-204 WALTNGIPLSS
+204 WALTNGIPLST

-221 NNWPS
+221 NDWPS
-226 LTALDGAITGTGVPS
+226 LTALDGGINDAVTTIT
-241 PDEIVV
+241 V
-247 DSTADFPITGTFTVG
+247 DSTSTFPSSGRMTIG
-262 SEDIS
+262 SEDID
-267 YTGVTATKFTGIG
+267 YTGVTATTFTGCT
-280 RGENGTTAA
+280 RGANSTSAA
-289 THSDDAPVFVNVY
+289 SHSDDAVVSVNVY
-302 CRSMRAFRTFLVA
+302 CRSMRAFRTFLVG

-325 PRLVKWSTEASIQ
+325 PRLVKWSTEASTQ

-370 LRDAFMI
+370 LRDSFMI

-441 KLKEYVFTQINGDQ
+441 KLKEYVFTQIDGDE
-455 VSKSFVAADYGR
+455 VEKSFVAADYGR

-487 VVWNYVTNTFVIR
+487 VVWNYITNTFVIR
-500 DLPALAHMGYGV
+500 DLPDLSHMGYGV
-512 IRDPTRATAWE
+512 IRDPTRSSSWA
-523 DSTNQWNTVAGP
+523 DSTNQWDTIAGP

-562 GNQEDTTDMTSYVE
+562 GNKEDTSDMISYVE
-576 RSGLSMN
+576 RSGLTLN
-583 EQGVPDHTSV
+583 EQGVPDHSSV
-593 KRVKA
+593 KRIKA
-598 IYPKMTVSSTNV
+598 IYPKMKVSSTNL
-610 VNIYVGSQMTTEG
+610 VNIYVGSQMSTEE
-623 GISWKTPVEFNPDSQ
+623 GISWKTPVQFTPNTQ
-638 SKVSVRATGKF
+638 SKVSVRATGKM
-649 YAVKFESTGDL
+649 YAEKFESTGDL

-671 EDAGTRGSRM
+671 EDAGNRGSRM
-681 SGDT
+681 SS

>member
-48 SEVMATCPIAPYL
+48 AEVMATCPVAPYL

-89 STLLNGAITDAAS
+89 STLLDGGINDSVT
-102 TADITVDSTAD
+102 TVTVDSTAD
-113 FEDSGTISIGTED
+113 FEDVGTILIGDEQ
-126 ITYTE
+126 ITYTA
-131 KTTTTFAGTI
+131 KTATTFTTY
-141 TRGANSTTP
+141 TRGANSTS
-150 ATHVDDATVSRAN
+150 AAAHSDDVTVSRAN

-204 WALTNGIPLSS
+204 WALTNGIPLST

-226 LTALDGAITGTGVPS
+226 LTILDGAITSTS
-241 PDEIVV
+241 ATTAITV
-247 DSTADFPITGTFTVG
+247 DSTATFPITGTFTID

-267 YTGVTATKFTGIG
+267 YTGVTSTTFTGIS
-280 RGENGTTAA
+280 RAQNGTTGA
-289 THSDDAPVFVNVY
+289 THLDDAPVFVNVY
-302 CRSMRAFRTFLVA
+302 CRSMRAFRTFLVG
-315 LYVQKAGVNY
+315 LYVQKAGVNF

-338 STPTSWNE
+338 TTPTSWNE

-427 YINDGQRLKPILPQ
+427 YINDGQRLNPILPQ
-441 KLKEYVFTQINGDQ
+441 KLKEYVFTQIDGDQ

-500 DLPALAHMGYGV
+500 NLPDLAHMGYGV
-512 IRDPTRATAWE
+512 IRDPTRSSAWE
-523 DSTNQWNTVAGP
+523 DSTNQWNTIFGP

-562 GNQEDTTDMTSYVE
+562 GNKEDTTDMTSFVE

-583 EQGVPDHTSV
+583 EQGVPDHSSV
-593 KRVKA
+593 KRIKA
-598 IYPKMTVSSTNV
+598 IYPKMTVSSTNL
-610 VNIYVGSQMTTEG
+610 VNIYVGSQMTTEE
-623 GISWKTPVEFNPDSQ
+623 GISWKTPVQFTPDTQ

-649 YAVKFESTGDL
+649 YAVKFESTGDM

-671 EDAGTRGSRM
+671 EDAGSRGSRM
-681 SGDT
+681 SS

>member
-48 SEVMATCPIAPYL
+48 AEVMATCPVAPYL

-74 VGGLAKIYVYDNTNK
+74 VGGLAKIYVYDNTNQ
-89 STLLNGAITDAAS
+89 STLLDGGINDSVT
-102 TADITVDSTAD
+102 TVTVDSTSG
-113 FEDSGTISIGTED
+113 FEDIGTILIGDEQ
-126 ITYTE
+126 ITYTA
-131 KTTTTFAGTI
+131 KTATTFTTC
-141 TRGANSTTP
+141 TRGANSTT
-150 ATHVDDATVSRAN
+150 AAAHSDDVTVTRAN

-178 TAAENWTSTIIGG
+178 TASENWTSTIIGG

-196 NGFDDPQY
+196 NGYDVPQY
-204 WALTNGIPLSS
+204 WALTNGIPLSN

-221 NNWPS
+221 NDWPS
-226 LTALDGAITGTGVPS
+226 LTALDGAIDDAVTT
-241 PDEIVV
+241 ITV
-247 DSTADFPITGTFTVG
+247 DSTSTFPLSGRMTIG
-262 SEDIS
+262 SEDID
-267 YTGVTATKFTGIG
+267 YT
-280 RGENGTTAA
+280 GTTATTFTGCTRGA
-289 THSDDAPVFVNVY
+289 NSTSAASHSDDAAVSVNVY
-302 CRSMRAFRTFLVA
+302 CRSMRAFRTFLVG

-325 PRLVKWSTEASIQ
+325 PRLVKWSTEATTQ
-338 STPTSWNE
+338 ATPTSWNE

-377 YKEDATYS
+377 YKEDAPYS

-403 IGAIAKNCVAEF
+403 IGAISKNCVAEF

-441 KLKEYVFTQINGDQ
+441 KLKEYVFTQIDGDEVQ
-455 VSKSFVAADYGR
+455 KSFVAADYGR

-487 VVWNYVTNTFVIR
+487 VVWNYITNTFVIR
-500 DLPALAHMGYGV
+500 DLPDLAHMGYGV
-512 IRDPTRATAWE
+512 IRDPTRSSSWA
-523 DSTNQWNTVAGP
+523 DSTNQWDTIAGP

-562 GNQEDTTDMTSYVE
+562 GNREDTSDMTSYVE
-576 RSGLSMN
+576 RSGLSIN
-583 EQGVPDHTSV
+583 EQGVPDHSSV
-593 KRVKA
+593 KRIKA
-598 IYPKMTVSSTNV
+598 IYPKMKVSSTNL
-610 VNIYVGSQMTTEG
+610 VNIYVGSHMTTED
-623 GISWKTPVEFNPDSQ
+623 GISWKTPVQFNPNKQ

-671 EDAGTRGSRM
+671 EDAGSRGSRM
-681 SGDT
+681 ES